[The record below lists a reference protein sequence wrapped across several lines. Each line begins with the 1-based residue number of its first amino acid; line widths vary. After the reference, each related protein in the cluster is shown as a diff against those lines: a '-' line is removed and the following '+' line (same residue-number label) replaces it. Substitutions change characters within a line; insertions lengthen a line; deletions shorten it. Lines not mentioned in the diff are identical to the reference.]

1 MPQAWG
7 ICDGSAA
14 DQAFDDDNVS
24 SENFWMFNKVS
35 RVHMESGKIPGFTEL
50 ALDVPKIVIIHDKKT
65 IPWWLQM
72 YVYLGGCFLMST
84 QCFTTGGKAG
94 FCLKHVPKVNI
105 GQKCLYMSDKFRH
118 RFLKMAVAIDTM
130 VTNTPFT
137 KWKILPEAKKEI
149 VLAQVRQSAAR
160 AQATGK
166 KQLNQTRNLWLVTKQ
181 EKEEYTGICSV
192 MNVPMFI
199 TYAACVDKNL
209 TLTGLCG
216 R

>member
-1 MPQAWG
+1 
-7 ICDGSAA
+7 
-14 DQAFDDDNVS
+14 
-24 SENFWMFNKVS
+24 
-35 RVHMESGKIPGFTEL
+35 
-50 ALDVPKIVIIHDKKT
+50 
-65 IPWWLQM
+65 
-72 YVYLGGCFLMST
+72 MST

-105 GQKCLYMSDKFRH
+105 GQKFLYMSDKFRH

-130 VTNTPFT
+130 VMNTPFT

-160 AQATGK
+160 AQANGK

-181 EKEEYTGICSV
+181 EKQDYAGIRVV
-192 MNVPMFI
+192 MNVPLFI
-199 TYAACVDKNL
+199 TYATCIDRRL

-216 R
+216 H

>member
-1 MPQAWG
+1 
-7 ICDGSAA
+7 
-14 DQAFDDDNVS
+14 
-24 SENFWMFNKVS
+24 
-35 RVHMESGKIPGFTEL
+35 
-50 ALDVPKIVIIHDKKT
+50 
-65 IPWWLQM
+65 
-72 YVYLGGCFLMST
+72 MST

-105 GQKCLYMSDKFRH
+105 GQKFLYMSDKFRH
-118 RFLKMAVAIDTM
+118 RFSKMAVAIDTM
-130 VTNTPFT
+130 VMNTPFT

-149 VLAQVRQSAAR
+149 VIGQVRARAAR
-160 AQATGK
+160 ALANGK
-166 KQLNQTRNLWLVTKQ
+166 KQPNPTRNLWLVTKQ
-181 EKEEYTGICSV
+181 EKEDYTGICSV